1 MVENPIQNISS
12 LLDDPEKT
20 SDKELNYLFNL
31 TKKYPYSAVCFVMV
45 AKILKSQKRTGFSTL
60 LKSAALRSNNR
71 AQLFN
76 LINHGNE
83 LENNKSILIIEGEK
97 VQEKDGNDP
106 KNKVINKEDKIL
118 ETNIFTNII
127 GNQLINEIE
136 ELNETNLESEEKIKE
151 SEERIDDNSEFT
163 FENWL
168 YKDNP
173 QKTSP
178 KERSVNDILK
188 SLEERVKIKNKTSFF
203 SAETT
208 AEKSLEEKPSMNTET
223 LAEIYVKQGN
233 YPKAIKIYEELM
245 LSIPEK
251 KLFFASRINYIN
263 SKTKL

>member
-1 MVENPIQNISS
+1 MVENPIQNISY
-12 LLDDPEKT
+12 LFDNPGKT
-20 SDKELNYLFNL
+20 SDQELNYLFNL
-31 TKKYPYSAVCFVMV
+31 AKKYPYSSVCFIII
-45 AKILKSQKRTGFSTL
+45 AKILKSQKRTGFSSL

-71 AQLFN
+71 AQLFK
-76 LINHGNE
+76 LINI
-83 LENNKSILIIEGEK
+83 ENDLIDEKSNSVTIKEEYQDKADKTEENSI
-97 VQEKDGNDP
+97 
-106 KNKVINKEDKIL
+106 KNREDKIL

-136 ELNETNLESEEKIKE
+136 ELNETNLEIKKDDDK
-151 SEERIDDNSEFT
+151 IDDNSEFT

-168 YKDNP
+168 YKDKP
-173 QKTSP
+173 QRTSK
-178 KERSVNDILK
+178 KERSVDEILK
-188 SLEERVKIKNKTSFF
+188 SLEDRVKIKNKSSFF
-203 SAETT
+203 SAEIT

-251 KLFFASRINYIN
+251 KLFFASRIKYIN

>member
-31 TKKYPYSAVCFVMV
+31 TKKYPYSAVCFIMV

-83 LENNKSILIIEGEK
+83 LENNKSTLIIEGEEI
-97 VQEKDGNDP
+97 QEKNGNDP
-106 KNKVINKEDKIL
+106 ENKVINKEDKIL

-127 GNQLINEIE
+127 GNQLINE
-136 ELNETNLESEEKIKE
+136 LNETNLESEEKIKD
-151 SEERIDDNSEFT
+151 SEKRIDDNSEFT

-168 YKDNP
+168 YKDKP
-173 QKTSP
+173 QQTSP

-188 SLEERVKIKNKTSFF
+188 SLEERVKIKNKKSFF

>member
-31 TKKYPYSAVCFVMV
+31 TKKYPYSAVCFIMV

-97 VQEKDGNDP
+97 VQEKDGNNP

-151 SEERIDDNSEFT
+151 RIDDNSEFT

-168 YKDNP
+168 YKDKP
-173 QKTSP
+173 QKTSL

>member
-31 TKKYPYSAVCFVMV
+31 TKKYPYSAVCFIMV

-83 LENNKSILIIEGEK
+83 LENNKSTPIIEGKK

-106 KNKVINKEDKIL
+106 ENKVINKEDKIL

-136 ELNETNLESEEKIKE
+136 ELNETNLESEE
-151 SEERIDDNSEFT
+151 RIDDNSEFT

-168 YKDNP
+168 YKDKP
-173 QKTSP
+173 QKTFP

>member
-12 LLDDPEKT
+12 LFENPKKT
-20 SDKELNYLFNL
+20 NDKELNYLFNL
-31 TKKYPYSAVCFVMV
+31 TKKYPYSAVCFIMV

-71 AQLFN
+71 AQLFSLINYESKLESN
-76 LINHGNE
+76 LIVKEEEIQENIIDKS
-83 LENNKSILIIEGEK
+83 ENNSKT
-97 VQEKDGNDP
+97 KD
-106 KNKVINKEDKIL
+106 DKIL
-118 ETNIFTNII
+118 ETNIFSNII

-136 ELNETNLESEEKIKE
+136 DYNDTNLEIKE
-151 SEERIDDNSEFT
+151 VENKINNNTEFT
-163 FENWL
+163 FEKWL
-168 YKDNP
+168 YKDKP
-173 QKTSP
+173 EKKSV
-178 KERSVNDILK
+178 KERSVDDILK
-188 SLEERVKIKNKTSFF
+188 SLEERVKTKKKPSFF
-203 SAETT
+203 SAEIT
-208 AEKSLEEKPSMNTET
+208 AEKSLEEIPSMNTET